1 MEEPP
6 GRRNPAA
13 SFTDDIIIEILSRL
27 PVRSVCRF
35 KCVSRS
41 WLNLISDSDP
51 CYRNKLPQTL
61 VSFFYTIHY
70 PVDHHF
76 ANITG
81 DGTPSIDPSFPSLSV
96 LGSSSSIG
104 LLDSCDGLLLCYCFM
119 PGPPDSDWFRPL
131 HFAVCNPATENW
143 VVFPDVMLSDGE
155 AAEVVRLC
163 FDRTVSRHFHVI
175 QYVIDQNED
184 CLTRVLIYSSKTG
197 SWTSVESG
205 WHDDAF
211 YFNPGR
217 SVFLNGFL
225 HEIAYSKVLTVDMEK
240 NSYTTRG

>member
-13 SFTDDIIIEILSRL
+13 SFTDDHGFFLFWRCGLLWRSTPVTAPRRRHKNKADDIIIEILSRL

-155 AAEVVRLC
+155 AAEVVC
-163 FDRTVSRHFHVI
+163 
-175 QYVIDQNED
+175 
-184 CLTRVLIYSSKTG
+184 CGSK
-197 SWTSVESG
+197 
-205 WHDDAF
+205 
-211 YFNPGR
+211 
-217 SVFLNGFL
+217 
-225 HEIAYSKVLTVDMEK
+225 I
-240 NSYTTRG
+240 